1 MLSASRSQT
10 PQQLR
15 ANAPSASRS
24 QTARRQAG
32 IGGIAIIVS
41 TSIIVHAIAVLLLE
55 LARAPRRLAVRVQAL
70 WRAVGR
76 AESAAPRR
84 GLRLARA
91 GHGTEAQR
99 ARRLGGREQALRD
112 RGPARGGEPPLPPA
126 LSRPADCESWHSWH
140 S

>member
-24 QTARRQAG
+24 QTPRRQAG

-70 WRAVGR
+70 
-76 AESAAPRR
+76 
-84 GLRLARA
+84 
-91 GHGTEAQR
+91 
-99 ARRLGGREQALRD
+99 
-112 RGPARGGEPPLPPA
+112 
-126 LSRPADCESWHSWH
+126 
-140 S
+140 